1 MKKVVLLSATV
12 LAGIA
17 LVGCGKT
24 SSSSSTDS
32 ATSSEMTEQYTKA
45 EYAVMAY
52 MKTGDIS
59 AKDLKKD
66 ADKLT
71 LKHKGNKYTITND
84 VQSFVCEVSGNKVKV
99 TLQDADGKKLS
110 TVSYTKKALAKS
122 YQNDL
127 EAIDRVIAKLQGKKD
142 ESSSSFSSSSS
153 EASSDTS
160 SSQASSS
167 ASSSKA
173 SSSNQGSTSSRSGNN
188 TSATTRSSS
197 RTRGNSGGSTGGY
210 SNGGGYN
217 YNGYSNGGGAS
228 AGGTTQAP
236 TDNNSTNGTDAPV
249 DDIGTDAPVD

>member
-84 VQSFVCEVSGNKVKV
+84 VQSFVCEVSGSKVKV

-142 ESSSSFSSSSS
+142 ESSSSSSSSSS

-167 ASSSKA
+167 ASSSNT

-197 RTRGNSGGSTGGY
+197 RTRGN
-210 SNGGGYN
+210 GGGYN
-217 YNGYSNGGGAS
+217 YNGYSNGGGAGM
-228 AGGTTQAP
+228 GGTTQAP
-236 TDNNSTNGTDAPV
+236 TDTTGTTGAPVNDTGTDAPV
-249 DDIGTDAPVD
+249 D

>member
-84 VQSFVCEVSGNKVKV
+84 VQSFVCEVSGSKVKV

-142 ESSSSFSSSSS
+142 ESSSSSSSSSS

-167 ASSSKA
+167 ASSSNT

-197 RTRGNSGGSTGGY
+197 RTRGNGGGST
-210 SNGGGYN
+210 GGGYN
-217 YNGYSNGGGAS
+217 YNGYSNGGGAGM
-228 AGGTTQAP
+228 GGTTQAP
-236 TDNNSTNGTDAPV
+236 TDTTGTTGAPVNDTGTDAPV
-249 DDIGTDAPVD
+249 D

>member
-1 MKKVVLLSATV
+1 MKKVVLLSATI

-24 SSSSSTDS
+24 SSSSNTGST
-32 ATSSEMTEQYTKA
+32 TGNEMTEQYTKA

-66 ADKLT
+66 ADNLT

-84 VQSFVCEVSGNKVKV
+84 VQSFVCEISGSKVEV

-127 EAIDRVIAKLQGKKD
+127 ETIDKVISKLQDTKD
-142 ESSSSFSSSSS
+142 ESSSSSSSS
-153 EASSDTS
+153 ESSGNTS
-160 SSQASSS
+160 SSSQSSSS
-167 ASSSKA
+167 ASSSSA
-173 SSSNQGSTSSRSGNN
+173 SSSSKGSNSSQGGNSTGTSTGSGSHTSGN
-188 TSATTRSSS
+188 S
-197 RTRGNSGGSTGGY
+197 GYSGGSTSNYSGGY
-210 SNGGGYN
+210 SGNSNGGG
-217 YNGYSNGGGAS
+217 SNSGLS
-228 AGGTTQAP
+228 QDLPSGGT
-236 TDNNSTNGTDAPV
+236 GAPV
-249 DDIGTDAPVD
+249 DDGTGAPVD